1 MTNEASIAALLA
13 LIRERQKFVVT
24 SHTRPDGD
32 AIGTA
37 LGLFHLLEAMGKQA
51 TVVFTD
57 PIPDIYQ
64 FLPGVERIVSHVP
77 AGSIDAAI
85 FLESGTLERA
95 SLDAAEFAAAAPA
108 FTIHIDH
115 HQSGTT
121 FADFNWIDPTAC
133 AVGALVY
140 DLAIASGAPISKA
153 IADCLYTAVVTDT
166 GSFNFPGTTASTFA
180 MAQHLVECGVVPNKI
195 AQAVFFSNPPA
206 KSRIVG
212 IVLSRIEI
220 QGSIAWSYL
229 TLDDLKKT
237 GAVVE
242 DCEGTVNQLI
252 NIAGVQA
259 AVLLR
264 ELQPGTE
271 FRLSLRS
278 KGDID
283 VSRVAEHFGGGGH
296 RNASGCTLNG
306 TLAQASTSILAAL
319 REAELLATATA
330 PEL

>member
-1 MTNEASIAALLA
+1 MTNEASIAALLS
-13 LIRERQKFVVT
+13 LIRERQTFVVT
-24 SHTRPDGD
+24 SHMRPDGD

-37 LGLFHLLEAMGKQA
+37 LGLFHLLEAMGKKA

-64 FLPGVERIVSHVP
+64 FLPGVNRIVCSIP
-77 AGSIDAAI
+77 SGPIDAAI

-95 SLDAAEFAAAAPA
+95 SLDLTEFAAAAPA

-140 DLAIASGAPISKA
+140 DLAIASGVPISKA
-153 IADCLYTAVVTDT
+153 IADCLYTAVITDT

-206 KSRIVG
+206 KSRIIG
-212 IVLSRIEI
+212 LVLSRMEI
-220 QGSIAWSYL
+220 QGNIAWSYL
-229 TLDDLKKT
+229 TLDDLKQT

-242 DCEGTVNQLI
+242 DCEGTVNQI
-252 NIAGVQA
+252 ISIFGVQA

-264 ELQPGTE
+264 EIQPGTE

-283 VSRVAEHFGGGGH
+283 VSRVAERFGGGGH

-306 TLAQASTSILAAL
+306 TLAEASASILDAL
-319 REAELLATATA
+319 REATTA
-330 PEL
+330 PQTLIA